1 MMTLFPGGPT
11 CDSARLC
18 LRPVHFVGKPCAS
31 RRRFVRSPSPQAP
44 TASVC
49 LSPTGSLA
57 LPYIDINPHRKRPK
71 WWAYVGLAIL
81 AVVTLA
87 VVVLALTP
95 R

>member
-1 MMTLFPGGPT
+1 
-11 CDSARLC
+11 
-18 LRPVHFVGKPCAS
+18 
-31 RRRFVRSPSPQAP
+31 
-44 TASVC
+44 
-49 LSPTGSLA
+49 